1 MKSICSDFTPKYCD
15 ILNNIY
21 FTLGYCYVK
30 IGVFGSCHLVLLSP
44 VLSHISLPDHDPKPL
59 TSLMFYYQI
68 TAEEMSEAWG
78 YCSHCWKHHGVIFPT
93 SLCHELENKYPQTSG
108 HLGPLGIG
116 SPGTHGHWVT
126 WEPWDPFVWEEKLF
140 SELIREFGWSC
151 CCLCWRWG
159 VKENDMML

>member
-15 ILNNIY
+15 IHEQ
-21 FTLGYCYVK
+21 
-30 IGVFGSCHLVLLSP
+30 HLFYIRLLLCEDRCFWQLPLSP
-44 VLSHISLPDHDPKPL
+44 VITNVKTYL
-59 TSLMFYYQI
+59 TSWPWPKASDI
-68 TAEEMSEAWG
+68 THVLLPNHSRRMSEAWG
-78 YCSHCWKHHGVIFPT
+78 CCSHCWKHHGVIFPT

-140 SELIREFGWSC
+140 SGLIGEYGWSC
-151 CCLCWRWG
+151 WCLCWGWG